1 MQIISLKQN
10 KDKSIYATTDIGLNF
25 RLSLNSIAKFNI
37 FQGKFITETEIRE
50 IQKEEKKASII
61 QSVIELIAIRPRST
75 KEVAEYID
83 KVLKRKYEIKEKSN
97 VEIELSNSIIEYL
110 TEKKYIGDHEFTE
123 WWINNRVDFRNLSRK
138 QIKYELLGKGIS
150 ESIIEENLNNIY
162 PPEDEKGKIL
172 KIIEKKYKD
181 IDLQS
186 VGLKEKQKIVS
197 YLLRKGYNYELIK
210 ELFN

>member
-138 QIKYELLGKGIS
+138 QIKYELLSKGVS
-150 ESIIEENLNNIY
+150 ENIIEENLNNIY